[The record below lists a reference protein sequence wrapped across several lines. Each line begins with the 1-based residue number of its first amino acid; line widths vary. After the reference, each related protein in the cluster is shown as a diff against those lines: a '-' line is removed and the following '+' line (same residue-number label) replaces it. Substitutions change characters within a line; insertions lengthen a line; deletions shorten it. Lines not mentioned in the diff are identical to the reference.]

1 MGTMKFL
8 HLIDLIKNWRFTY
21 ESLPRDKTCDLRDC
35 YLEKT
40 QVCLRRGGGK
50 WGCKAAFENGERL
63 SAPQLR
69 EGRCK
74 WGEVAVKSRGQKQG
88 QGHPQG
94 QIQRGRGQ
102 AQVEG
107 KERK

>member
-1 MGTMKFL
+1 MKCL
-8 HLIDLIKNWRFTY
+8 HLIKNWRFTY
-21 ESLPRDKTCDLRDC
+21 ERLPRDKTCDLRDC
-35 YLEKT
+35 SLEKT

-74 WGEVAVKSRGQKQG
+74 WGEVAVKSRGRVI
-88 QGHPQG
+88 HRG

>member
-1 MGTMKFL
+1 MGTMKCL

-21 ESLPRDKTCDLRDC
+21 ERLPRDKTCDLRDC
-35 YLEKT
+35 SLEKT

-50 WGCKAAFENGERL
+50 WGCKAAFEIGERL

-94 QIQRGRGQ
+94 ADPEGQ
-102 AQVEG
+102 GPGAG
-107 KERK
+107 